1 MIRKLGIYELEAIMK
16 IWLETNIKAHDFI
29 EESYWRENYNLV
41 KEMMPSATIFVY
53 EDSNTIQGFIGLMD
67 NYIAG
72 IFINSNSQSKGIGK
86 ALLDY
91 VKKDYSELTLQVYKK
106 NIRAVKFYA
115 REDFTVIKEQTD
127 ENTGEIEI
135 VMNWI
140 K

>member
-1 MIRKLGIYELEAIMK
+1 MIRKLGICELEAIMK

-53 EDSNTIQGFIGLMD
+53 EDSNAIQGFIGLMD

-91 VKKDYSELTLQVYKK
+91 VKKDYSELMLQVYRK
-106 NIRAVKFYA
+106 NIRAVRFYA
-115 REDFTVIKEQTD
+115 REGFTVLKEQTD